1 MGPQFAFFETTRAV
15 LHKR

>member
-1 MGPQFAFFETTRAV
+1 MGPQFAFFETTCPV